1 MFCFHKWMI
10 PFKVRFASEQH
21 VDHFVKRLN
30 TPSQPLTL
38 LGDWFPHKKQV
49 KQEVNVRLWIEGRE
63 GIFFLTMPS
72 LALPPTNMGTW
83 KTRKKNGSWYPK
95 KERLPRIHPA
105 LLSFEAFKHPPV
117 HLSPPSHPAGR
128 AAALA
133 ARALPCARSWRPC
146 SSAWSK
152 R

>member
-1 MFCFHKWMI
+1 MI

-49 KQEVNVRLWIEGRE
+49 KQEVNVRIWIEGRE

-117 HLSPPSHPAGR
+117 ASQPAISPSGPGR
-128 AAALA
+128 SACCQGSALREELEA
-133 ARALPCARSWRPC
+133 VQQRLEQAMTEAENG
-146 SSAWSK
+146 
-152 R
+152 